1 MKRLN
6 LEELDPLAPVAKEQ
20 LQTGSGV
27 KSSRYAIIIDPEGAR
42 QEVGVVSADYQLIP
56 NRVARDVALDI
67 LTRSGLSFEERS
79 LAFDGR
85 RYRQCWVIPEFSV
98 EPREGDFV
106 NLGLDVVNSYD
117 GTTPFSL
124 SFIAE
129 RLQCLNGMV
138 VDFILGAFRF
148 RHWGEENGKFR
159 EELEDGVS
167 SLTMLGENSE
177 KLLPDM
183 RRMVE
188 TKIDRPTVQSTFKEL
203 ELKDNLIAP
212 VFMKIDG
219 ETEWDFYNA
228 FTRVL
233 SEKNTIQN
241 DNLNRQIS
249 RHFFRV
255 DK

>member
-20 LQTGSGV
+20 LQTDSGV
-27 KSSRYAIIIDPEGAR
+27 KSSRYAIIIDPEGTR
-42 QEVGVVSADYQLIP
+42 QEVDVVSEDYQLIP

-67 LTRSGLSFEERS
+67 LTRSELSFDERS

-85 RYRQCWVIPEFSV
+85 RYRQRWVVPEFQV
-98 EPREGDFV
+98 EPKQGDFV
-106 NLGLDVVNSYD
+106 SPGLDVINSYD

-148 RHWGEENGKFR
+148 RHWGENGKFK
-159 EELEDGVS
+159 EELENAVS
-167 SLTMLGENSE
+167 SLTMLGENSG
-177 KLLPDM
+177 KLFLGM
-183 RRMVE
+183 KRMVE
-188 TKIDRPTVQSTFKEL
+188 TKIDRPAIQSTFKEL

-212 VFMKIDG
+212 VFMKING

-233 SEKNTIQN
+233 SEKNTIRN
-241 DNLNRQIS
+241 DNVNRQIS
-249 RHFFRV
+249 RHFFRA

>member
-27 KSSRYAIIIDPEGAR
+27 KSSRYAIIMDPDGLR
-42 QEVGVVSADYQLIP
+42 QEVGVVSEDYQLIP
-56 NRVARDVALDI
+56 NRIARDVALDI

-85 RYRQCWVIPEFSV
+85 RYRQRWVIPEFSV
-98 EPREGDFV
+98 EPKLGDFV
-106 NLGLDVVNSYD
+106 RLGLDVVNSYD

-148 RHWGEENGKFR
+148 RHWGENGRFK
-159 EELEDGVS
+159 EELETAVS
-167 SLTMLGENSE
+167 TLTMLGENSE
-177 KLLPDM
+177 KLLPGM
-183 RRMVE
+183 KRMVE
-188 TKIDRPTVQSTFKEL
+188 TKIDRPTIQGTFKEL

-233 SEKNTIQN
+233 SEKNTIRN

-249 RHFFRV
+249 RHFFGV
-255 DK
+255 DR

>member
-27 KSSRYAIIIDPEGAR
+27 KSSRYAIVIDPEGAR

-67 LTRSGLSFEERS
+67 LTRSGLSFDERS

-85 RYRQCWVIPEFSV
+85 RYRQRWVVPEFQV
-98 EPREGDFV
+98 EPKQGDFV
-106 NLGLDVVNSYD
+106 SLGLDVVNSYD
-117 GTTPFSL
+117 GTTPFAL

-129 RLQCLNGMV
+129 RLECLNGMV

-148 RHWGEENGKFR
+148 RHWGENGKFK
-159 EELEDGVS
+159 EELENAVS
-167 SLTMLGENSE
+167 SLTMLGESSG
-177 KLLPDM
+177 KLLPGM
-183 RRMVE
+183 KRMVE
-188 TKIDRPTVQSTFKEL
+188 TKIDRPVIQRSFKEL

-233 SEKNTIQN
+233 SEKNTIRN
-241 DNLNRQIS
+241 DNVNRQIS
-249 RHFFRV
+249 RHFFRA